1 MKNSN
6 FRFQIFKIF
15 IWLLFIYW
23 NFFLGPFLSLY
34 AQTSLPLTVI
44 PARNQVEVEPG
55 EKISLSINFYNQSTE
70 AISGFFKVADF
81 IVDDNQ
87 GTPRLIEDYSLAPVK
102 YSASQWVNLLYDRA
116 TLPANEKV
124 NLQVDIKVPNDAR
137 PGGKY
142 IAVFFESFGTT
153 YNQTGANKEAGSG
166 TAVRIASLIYIKVKG
181 PITEKAIISRFFA
194 PSFFEYGPIKI
205 ITDILNRGD
214 YHIAPRGVITL
225 TNMLGGLVD
234 QKVIKEKNIFPDSL
248 RNYEV
253 ELGKKW
259 LIGRYKVNLSAS
271 YGTTGQAL
279 TAVTYVWVF
288 PWRIAIVILLT
299 IIIIILFA
307 SNLYKNFIKKELSLE
322 EEIAKEKE
330 EIEKLKEQ
338 LRKQNK

>member
-6 FRFQIFKIF
+6 FKFQILKI
-15 IWLLFIYW
+15 IICLLFVSW
-23 NFFLGPFLSLY
+23 KLFLGTSVK

-44 PARNQVEVEPG
+44 PARNQIEVEPG

-70 AISGFFKVADF
+70 SISGFFKAADF

-142 IAVFFESFGTT
+142 VAVFFESIGTT
-153 YNQTGANKEAGSG
+153 PNQTNTNKEAGSG

-205 ITDILNRGD
+205 TTDILNRGD
-214 YHIAPRGVITL
+214 YHIAPRGAITL

-248 RNYEV
+248 RNYQV

-259 LIGRYKVNLSAS
+259 LVGRYKVNLSAS
-271 YGTTGQAL
+271 YGANGQAL
-279 TAVTYVWVF
+279 TAAAYVWVF
-288 PWRIAIVILLT
+288 PWRVAIVILLT
-299 IIIIILFA
+299 LIIIILFA
-307 SNLYKNFIKKELSLE
+307 SNLYKNFVKKELSLE

>member
-1 MKNSN
+1 MKNHN
-6 FRFQIFKIF
+6 FKFQILKIF
-15 IWLLFIYW
+15 ICLLFVSW
-23 NFFLGPFLSLY
+23 NLFLRTSVK
-34 AQTSLPLTVI
+34 AQNSLPLTVI
-44 PARNQVEVEPG
+44 PARNQIEVEPG
-55 EKISLSINFYNQSTE
+55 EKFSLSINFYNQSNE

-87 GTPRLIEDYSLAPVK
+87 GTPRLIEDYNLAPVK

-142 IAVFFESFGTT
+142 VAVFFESAGTAPSQKGT
-153 YNQTGANKEAGSG
+153 NEEAGSG
-166 TAVRIASLIYIKVKG
+166 TTLRIASLIYIKVKG
-181 PITEKAIISRFFA
+181 PITEKAIVSRFFA

-205 ITDILNRGD
+205 TTDILNRGD

-253 ELGKKW
+253 ELGQKW
-259 LIGRYKVNLSAS
+259 LIGRYKINLSAS

-279 TAVTYVWVF
+279 TTATYVWVF
-288 PWRIAIVILLT
+288 PWRVAIVILLT
-299 IIIIILFA
+299 LIIIILFA
-307 SNLYKNFIKKELSLE
+307 SNFYKNFIKKELSLE